1 MAAWWLIVL
10 SWNGREDTLACL
22 ASLAALRDADT
33 EVVVVDNGSTD
44 GSVEAVR
51 AAHPEVHLVE
61 NGRNLGFAGGNN
73 AGLRHAFEHGGQWAV
88 LVNNDATLAPDAV
101 ARLRRP
107 TRSTPCPAPPSGT
120 PPQGCWPAR
129 SSSTSRPTASG
140 SPASASGRPSA

>member
-51 AAHPEVHLVE
+51 AAHPEGHLIE
-61 NGRNLGFAGGNN
+61 KGPNLGFAGRNN
-73 AGLRHAFEHGGQWAV
+73 AGPRHAFGHGRQPGAGA
-88 LVNNDATLAPDAV
+88 NKR
-101 ARLRRP
+101 AR
-107 TRSTPCPAPPSGT
+107 T
-120 PPQGCWPAR
+120 PPP
-129 SSSTSRPTASG
+129 
-140 SPASASGRPSA
+140 GRDR